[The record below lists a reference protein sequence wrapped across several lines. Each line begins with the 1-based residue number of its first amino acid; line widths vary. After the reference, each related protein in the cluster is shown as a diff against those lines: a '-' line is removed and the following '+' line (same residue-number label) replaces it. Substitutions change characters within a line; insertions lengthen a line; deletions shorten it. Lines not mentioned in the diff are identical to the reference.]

1 MTSAVGE
8 RERVAVSGTL
18 TLVSAR
24 AQLESGA
31 ARLRDGATIFDL
43 AAVGEVDSSA
53 LTVIFGWQ
61 RAAAGAG
68 TTIRIDNP
76 PPSLLTLAELYGVA
90 EFLPLAS

>member
-1 MTSAVGE
+1 MTAAAG
-8 RERVAVSGTL
+8 ERVAVSGTL
-18 TLVSAR
+18 TLASAR

-31 ARLRDGATIFDL
+31 ARLREGARVFDL

-61 RAAAGAG
+61 RAAVLAG
-68 TTIRIDNP
+68 TVIRIDNP
-76 PPSLLTLAELYGVA
+76 PPNLLTLAKLYGVA